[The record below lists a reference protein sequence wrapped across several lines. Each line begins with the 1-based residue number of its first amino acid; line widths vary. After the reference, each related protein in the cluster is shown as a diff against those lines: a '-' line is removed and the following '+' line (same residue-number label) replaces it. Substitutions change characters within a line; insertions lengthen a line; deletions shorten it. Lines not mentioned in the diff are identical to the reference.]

1 MGLKSAV
8 MVVGGSKMEGGE
20 ERAVCDGDD
29 DDDGSVEDSDECG
42 RGPGWNDGV
51 AASGRV
57 VNRMPVETTE
67 TYVRSAFSVFSCG
80 TAREGGTT
88 SSALLLR
95 TKVDLGSDRDPTLEA
110 AFHRVLLVYP
120 LLHIRRPATSAN
132 ARRREALLLLLFG
145 LVRDASSR
153 RCKLAKVVE

>member
-1 MGLKSAV
+1 VLSERSLDTCAVYAPDMWPIMGLKSAV

-20 ERAVCDGDD
+20 EGAVCDGDDDD

-67 TYVRSAFSVFSCG
+67 TYVRSAFSVFRA
-80 TAREGGTT
+80 ARRERGYY
-88 SSALLLR
+88 LLR
-95 TKVDLGSDRDPTLEA
+95 SS
-110 AFHRVLLVYP
+110 
-120 LLHIRRPATSAN
+120 PAH
-132 ARRREALLLLLFG
+132 
-145 LVRDASSR
+145 
-153 RCKLAKVVE
+153 